1 MHGGAPMKIKA
12 HYWHLAVMAILMY
25 VAMYWLMYAMVDQF
39 DYVVSNINQFYMAGL
54 MTAVMIPI
62 ELLVMRSMYK
72 DRRANWAILAVSLFA
87 AVGCWLGIRQQLNV
101 GDDQLLRS
109 MIPHHAGAILMCEQ
123 ASLSDS
129 SVQELC
135 RQIIASQQ
143 SEIALM
149 RDKLGEG

>member
-1 MHGGAPMKIKA
+1 MKA
-12 HYWHLAVMAILMY
+12 HYWHLAVMAVLMY
-25 VAMYWLMYAMVDQF
+25 VAMYWLMYAMVDQL
-39 DYVVSNINQFYMAGL
+39 DNVVSNVNQFYMAGL

-62 ELLVMRSMYK
+62 ELSVMRSMYK
-72 DRRANWAILAVSLFA
+72 DRKANWAILAVSLIA
-87 AVGCWLGIRQQLNV
+87 AVGFWLGIRQQLTI

-109 MIPHHAGAILMCEQ
+109 MIPHHGGAILMCEQ

-135 RQIIASQQ
+135 GQIIASQQ

-149 RDKLGEG
+149 RDMLGEAE